1 MEYTIENERLNNI
14 VFNFLESY
22 FKNEEIN
29 YTHPYDGYEDEDG
42 DEVEGENPN
51 VIEYYIGDYDEDK
64 LLFRLY
70 FKGYWTGTNATADK
84 RRNESPIISIM
95 DENLEDTLDGMFNDE
110 IWANGFKIWFKRK
123 LDIDINRIR

>member
-1 MEYTIENERLNNI
+1 MEYKIKEEKLNGL
-14 VFNFLESY
+14 VVNFLESY

-29 YTHPYDGYEDEDG
+29 YTHPYDNYEDEDG

-70 FKGYWTGTNATADK
+70 LKGYWTGKSTTADK
-84 RRNESPIISIM
+84 RRNESPLISIM

-110 IWANGFKIWFKRK
+110 IWANGFKIWFKTK
-123 LDIDINRIR
+123 FDIDINRIR

>member
-22 FKNEEIN
+22 FGNDEIN
-29 YTHPYDGYEDEDG
+29 YLHPYDNDFD
-42 DEVEGENPN
+42 GENPN
-51 VIEYYIGDYDEDK
+51 VIEYYIGEYDEDK

-70 FKGYWTGTNATADK
+70 FEGYWTGTNATADK
-84 RRNESPIISIM
+84 RRNESPILSIT

-110 IWANGFKIWFKRK
+110 IWANGFKIWFKTK
-123 LDIDINRIR
+123 FDIDINRIR

>member
-1 MEYTIENERLNNI
+1 MEYKIKEEKLNGL
-14 VFNFLESY
+14 VVNFLESY

-29 YTHPYDGYEDEDG
+29 YTHPYDNYEDEDG

-70 FKGYWTGTNATADK
+70 LKGYWTGKSTTGQEK
-84 RRNESPIISIM
+84 
-95 DENLEDTLDGMFNDE
+95 
-110 IWANGFKIWFKRK
+110 K
-123 LDIDINRIR
+123 

>member
-1 MEYTIENERLNNI
+1 MEYKIKEEKLNGL
-14 VFNFLESY
+14 VVNFLESY

-29 YTHPYDGYEDEDG
+29 YTHPYDNYEDEDG
-42 DEVEGENPN
+42 DYVEGENPN

-70 FKGYWTGTNATADK
+70 FKGYWTGKNEIAYK
-84 RRNESPIISIM
+84 RRIESPLISIM

-110 IWANGFKIWFKRK
+110 IWANGFKIWFKTK
-123 LDIDINRIR
+123 FDIDINRIR